1 MRCLFKHKWSRK
13 TFDGSSF
20 YVRTCKGCGTVQRG
34 IYGTWETIR
43 EYAYVKSEQRQIVRQ
58 PSSPGDQLA
67 HALGLRHT
75 RISDSGDQ
83 ETAPDRTTVSSL
95 GSDGEPHPPV
105 QRPWAERDAAN
116 RLAAPVNPER
126 LAERRRSKRIHVALP
141 VILENESGVT
151 RDVSAS
157 GVFFW
162 KSGTFI
168 YGESVSFSMGRKTE
182 SGNFTLKCRGI
193 VTRTEPRG
201 SDVGVAM
208 RITEKAMEP
217 MYEGA
222 IADRE
227 DVSEIRLGVAA

>member
-1 MRCLFKHKWSRK
+1 MRCLFKHRWGRK
-13 TFDGSSF
+13 TFDGSTF

-43 EYAYVKSEQRQIVRQ
+43 EYAYVKSEQLQIVRQ
-58 PSSPGDQLA
+58 PSSRGDQLA
-67 HALGLRHT
+67 HALGLRRT
-75 RISDSGDQ
+75 RISDRGNQ
-83 ETAPDRTTVSSL
+83 ETAPDQTNVSPVESDVEPDTSL
-95 GSDGEPHPPV
+95 RRAWGAQNV
-105 QRPWAERDAAN
+105 AN
-116 RLAAPVNPER
+116 RLEGPDRTER

-151 RDVSAS
+151 RDVSDS

-182 SGNFTLKCRGI
+182 SGDFRLKCRGV

-201 SDVGVAM
+201 SDVGVAI
-208 RITEKAMEP
+208 RITQKALEP
-217 MYEGA
+217 MNDGA
-222 IADRE
+222 AARGE
-227 DVSEIRLGVAA
+227 EVPEIRLGIAA